1 MNESEIPYAHNLVS
15 SLYAIK
21 GLVEAFLLNCE
32 EGRAGNR
39 EEVLRRSEEILR
51 RTHGQADQALQIA
64 KRLGE
69 VVSLGPEKKNGS
81 SGSKVSVQTAW
92 QNTVEL
98 LKKEYSLKALGILER
113 IPENFPAISC
123 DPDDFKEILYH
134 LAKNSF
140 QAMSGKGKLVIRAHY
155 SFSQQEEPLASIQL
169 ADTGPGIPNSVLTR
183 LFLPFSTTKNCSEG
197 SGLGLFLTRQ
207 LVRRNHGCITVSSFE
222 GFGTTFILE
231 FPFLKSKR

>member
-32 EGRAGNR
+32 EGRVGTR
-39 EEVLRRSEEILR
+39 EEVLCRAEEILR

-69 VVSLGPEKKNGS
+69 AMPLGPEKKNGS
-81 SGSKVSVQTAW
+81 SGSKILVQAAW
-92 QNTVEL
+92 QNTLDL
-98 LKKEYSLKALGILER
+98 LKKEYSLKALEILER
-113 IPENFPAISC
+113 IPENFPAVNCHPS
-123 DPDDFKEILYH
+123 DFKEILYH

-140 QAMSGKGKLVIRAHY
+140 QAMRGKGKLVIRAHY
-155 SFSQQEEPLASIQL
+155 SFSVQEEPFASSQL
-169 ADTGPGIPNSVLTR
+169 ADTGPGIPNPALAR

-207 LVRRNHGCITVSSFE
+207 LVRRNHGRITVSSFE
-222 GFGTTFILE
+222 GFGTTFVLE
-231 FPFLKSKR
+231 FPFLKLKR